1 MIKQAADFAATYF
14 GFTAPYLVI
23 HMRFYW
29 RKREPYLCTIRD
41 SSNQHNVTSILSILF
56 LFRGGLSP

>member
-29 RKREPYLCTIRD
+29 RKHKLRLYTIHD
-41 SSNQHNVTSILSILF
+41 SSSHTT
-56 LFRGGLSP
+56 

>member
-23 HMRFYW
+23 HMCFYW
-29 RKREPYLCTIRD
+29 RKREPRRHAIRD
-41 SSNQHNVTSILSILF
+41 SSNQHILTSKLPILF